1 MEGLMGVCLD
11 KALDNS
17 DCDVLLRRVMGQ
29 LLLMSSVTRSEAD
42 LPDNLGWSSRK
53 FIYKFEPMFIFIP
66 QDVKF
71 LHSHCE
77 IGSSYYLLFVSWSV
91 SSLHG
96 SMSSDCPHFQG
107 RCFFCPLCPLAFSQG
122 CFLAHSRLGLKP
134 YSQ

>member
-1 MEGLMGVCLD
+1 MGVCLD

-77 IGSSYYLLFVSWSV
+77 IGSSYYLFFVSWSV
-91 SSLHG
+91 SSPHG
-96 SMSSDCPHFQG
+96 SMSSGCPHFQG
-107 RCFFCPLCPLAFSQG
+107 R
-122 CFLAHSRLGLKP
+122 FLFLPTVSSCLFTGLFLGT
-134 YSQ
+134 Q